1 MMRLFLLI
9 GLLVSSLSGFAAI
22 DVRDFRN
29 PADEARYRAL
39 IDELRCPKCQN
50 TNLAGSDAG
59 LADDLKTRVYEQ
71 IQAGKSDSEIR
82 DYLVVRYGD
91 FISYKPPLR
100 ASTLL
105 LWWGPGL
112 LLVGVAFGLW
122 RRSLRKPA
130 RVKPLDADE
139 QASLQR
145 LLTGVADSP
154 AQALKS
160 KASDQP
166 SSDSGSRS

>member
-1 MMRLFLLI
+1 MIRSLLLI
-9 GLLVSSLSGFAAI
+9 ALLTSSLSTFAAI
-22 DVRDFRN
+22 DVRDFRS

-82 DYLVVRYGD
+82 DYLIARYGD

-105 LWWGPGL
+105 LWWGPAL
-112 LLVGVAFGLW
+112 LLISVALVLW

-130 RVKPLDADE
+130 RIKPLDAAE
-139 QASLQR
+139 QARLQR
-145 LLTGVADSP
+145 LLTGLADSP
-154 AQALKS
+154 AADK
-160 KASDQP
+160 P
-166 SSDSGSRS
+166 SLNSGSDSGSRS

>member
-1 MMRLFLLI
+1 MIRLFM
-9 GLLVSSLSGFAAI
+9 LVSLLACSLGSFAAI

-29 PADEARYRAL
+29 PADELRYRAL

-82 DYLVVRYGD
+82 DYLIARYGD

-105 LWWGPGL
+105 LWWGPAL
-112 LLVGVAFGLW
+112 LLVSFALLLW

-130 RVKPLDADE
+130 RLKPLDATE

-145 LLTGVADSP
+145 LLTGLADSP
-154 AQALKS
+154 SSEKS
-160 KASDQP
+160 

>member
-1 MMRLFLLI
+1 MIRLFMLISLL
-9 GLLVSSLSGFAAI
+9 LASLSSVASI
-22 DVRDFRN
+22 DVRDFRS

-82 DYLVVRYGD
+82 DYLIARYGD

-112 LLVGVAFGLW
+112 LLVSVGLLLW

-130 RVKPLDADE
+130 RIKPLDAAE
-139 QASLQR
+139 QARLQR
-145 LLTGVADSP
+145 LLTGQAESP
-154 AQALKS
+154 LS
-160 KASDQP
+160 ETP

>member
-1 MMRLFLLI
+1 MMRLWLLI
-9 GLLVSSLSGFAAI
+9 GLLTCALSSFATV

-82 DYLVVRYGD
+82 DYLVARYGD

-105 LWWGPGL
+105 LWWGPVL
-112 LLVGVAFGLW
+112 LLVSFALLLW

-130 RVKPLDADE
+130 RVKPLDAAE

-145 LLTGVADSP
+145 LLTGLADSP
-154 AQALKS
+154 AAEKPLSEKRL
-160 KASDQP
+160 
-166 SSDSGSRS
+166 SDSGSRS

>member
-1 MMRLFLLI
+1 MMRLLM
-9 GLLVSSLSGFAAI
+9 LVSLLACSLSSVAAI
-22 DVRDFRN
+22 EVRDFRS

-82 DYLVVRYGD
+82 DYLIARYGD

-105 LWWGPGL
+105 LWWGPAL
-112 LLVGVAFGLW
+112 LLISVALMLW

-130 RVKPLDADE
+130 RLKPLDAAE
-139 QASLQR
+139 QARLQR
-145 LLTGVADSP
+145 LLTGLVDSP
-154 AQALKS
+154 ATEKS
-160 KASDQP
+160 SLNP
-166 SSDSGSRS
+166 GSDSGSRS